1 MSGASPASRGVV
13 RPRADDDGVPAHLLC
28 SVCMDA
34 TCGRVEQCANGHIL
48 CAEADFGLT
57 SASCLATMR
66 EHAYGQGT
74 TPTCPECR
82 CPLPEEL
89 QRASRRSRA
98 LRRCPRCAGTAPRA
112 ARAGRCWGM
121 RHSARGRQR
130 GARPAQTDAAGR
142 GPRANAMR
150 TRRRACGVGQQRITS
165 TKQIEPALRRHA
177 PTAKAILPETKGTLS
192 FINNMLTPCQPANLV
207 ATLPPVAMKVQ
218 VAVQVV
224 LQVVPLRE
232 QLAAAEAK
240 SLEAEKKNLAAESK
254 NLLLHKNMLVAAAT
268 SGDAWMV
275 QALLKHTSLPVD
287 YAANSDTGA
296 TPLYYASQNGHVDV
310 VTLLL
315 DQGADVNKARTNG
328 GGPLYAASQKG
339 HVGVV
344 EALLR
349 KGAEVDEIHANG
361 ETSLYV
367 AALNGNLDVVKVL
380 LGKGASPNMRCT
392 RQGSVEAPLAA
403 ASRKCH
409 PAIVEVLT
417 QYGAGD

>member
-1 MSGASPASRGVV
+1 
-13 RPRADDDGVPAHLLC
+13 
-28 SVCMDA
+28 
-34 TCGRVEQCANGHIL
+34 
-48 CAEADFGLT
+48 
-57 SASCLATMR
+57 
-66 EHAYGQGT
+66 
-74 TPTCPECR
+74 
-82 CPLPEEL
+82 
-89 QRASRRSRA
+89 
-98 LRRCPRCAGTAPRA
+98 
-112 ARAGRCWGM
+112 
-121 RHSARGRQR
+121 
-130 GARPAQTDAAGR
+130 
-142 GPRANAMR
+142 
-150 TRRRACGVGQQRITS
+150 
-165 TKQIEPALRRHA
+165 
-177 PTAKAILPETKGTLS
+177 
-192 FINNMLTPCQPANLV
+192 MLTPCQPANLV

-296 TPLYYASQNGHVDV
+296 TLLDMASNLGQVIVVSLLLDKGADVNQAGYGMTPLYYASQNGHVDV